1 MSALRY
7 DIFGNRRVF
16 GPKRIIV
23 RRYVNGLVEK
33 VLYVVPFEIIVANF
47 CSPTVVAA
55 SGSSLIDHLV
65 ANTAAASGLALGIM
79 NGFAL

>member
-7 DIFGNRRVF
+7 DIFGDRRIS
-16 GPKRIIV
+16 GPKRIVV
-23 RRYVNGLVEK
+23 RRYVNGLVKE

-55 SGSSLIDHLV
+55 SGSSLVDHLV
-65 ANTAAASGLALGIM
+65 ANTAAANRLALGIVD
-79 NGFAL
+79 GFAL